1 MRPFISVVMPVFNG
15 ENYIAEALQSLASQ
29 PGSDSLHLIA
39 VDDGSTD
46 GTVGILEAWSS
57 RLSVE
62 IVRRPHLG
70 NWVSQTNH
78 GLGLANGEYVCFLHH
93 DDAWM
98 PGRLSV
104 IRDAV
109 AAHPEADMFIG
120 PIEFVDLKGGRLG
133 RCSCP
138 LPAGRLLQPADWFP
152 PLLVQNFVPM
162 HVPVVRRELMASA
175 AFDES
180 LRFATDWKF
189 WLGLAS
195 RATSVVL
202 PVPTVQ
208 FRVHGASQTID
219 CARDLPNYRDQLE
232 SVLREMLPLLEK
244 LTPEPERWADVARYS
259 VEVNVMLAALAD
271 GNRALL
277 PSVVWQGVR
286 LGIPAVWRYLHYSR
300 VIERSLARVRAG
312 LGRRG

>member
-15 ENYIAEALQSLASQ
+15 ENYIGAALQSLVSQ

-46 GTVGILEAWSS
+46 GTVGVLEEWSR

-70 NWVSQTNH
+70 NWVAQTNY
-78 GLGLANGEYVCFLHH
+78 GLRLANGEYVCFLHH
-93 DDAWM
+93 DDTWM
-98 PGRLSV
+98 PGRLPV
-104 IRDAV
+104 VRDAI
-109 AAHPEADMFIG
+109 AAHPQADMLIG
-120 PIEFVDLKGGRLG
+120 SIEFVDVNGSRLG

-152 PLLVQNFVPM
+152 PLLVQNFLPM
-162 HVPVVRRELMASA
+162 HVPVVRRELMVQA

-195 RATSVVL
+195 RATAVVL
-202 PVPTVQ
+202 PAPTVQ

-219 CARDLPNYRDQLE
+219 CARDLPDYRGQLE
-232 SVLREMLPLLEK
+232 SVLREMLPVLEK
-244 LTPEPERWADVARYS
+244 LTREPERWATVARYS
-259 VEVNVMLAALAD
+259 VEVNVMLAALAN
-271 GNRALL
+271 GNRTLL
-277 PSVVWQGVR
+277 PPVVWQGVR
-286 LGIPAVWRYLHYSR
+286 LGIPAVWRYLYYSR
-300 VIERSLARVRAG
+300 VVERSRARLRAG
-312 LGRRG
+312 LGRRV

>member
-189 WLGLAS
+189 WLGLAG

>member
-15 ENYIAEALQSLASQ
+15 ENHIAEALQSLASQ

-120 PIEFVDLKGGRLG
+120 PIEFVDLKGSRLG

-189 WLGLAS
+189 WLGLAG